1 MRQVLHLKL
10 REIQAIL
17 GAELLCGEDR
27 LDDEVSCAFGSD
39 LMSDALAYT
48 DQDTLLL
55 TGLCNTQVI
64 RTAEMLDISHIVFV
78 RGKCPNDEML
88 QMARDGG
95 ICVLATRNTMFT
107 TCGLLYTAGMQ
118 GSVLHG

>member
-107 TCGLLYTAGMQ
+107 TCGLLYAAGMQ